1 MATQK
6 NPLSSLLHSDKRK
19 QAQDFQRDLV
29 LRSSVRQGGQ
39 WGVRAQDTLP
49 ASQTNL
55 GMLAASLSSFSGLL
69 SQYTQYQLD
78 KEKEIQRGKDIQ
90 QAIKLEGVQQSKIA
104 EGIAQQGLRTQQ
116 VDERIKQQEISTD
129 VAQQKAANA
138 EWDNWWST
146 LNLEQQEEY
155 RSSAMQGAQQAK
167 ADMEAAESAIDT
179 AVGQVPRHMHP
190 LGQVR
195 AMRRMGASLVPDYQ
209 NFFKERLEDLM
220 VELNDSQETLTP
232 ETAQEAV
239 YNILDEYFESKGID
253 PTSEVGKGLMMAT
266 DGINAQLMPTSA
278 QKLLDEE
285 EEIATSKIQS
295 ALSSAPLSTQKP
307 SETITP
313 YTLEAYKNADPENTT
328 LSFYKKQ
335 LETLTDAQRQE
346 VDRKLGGAGN
356 SAELMAEGIG
366 IDEDTIRIGIQAIA
380 DVKNKVHHEI
390 PPFVEN
396 PVVQELLT
404 LPSEEILS
412 ILFGSPANPNTGKK
426 RRDGLI
432 TIMGGNE
439 KGARKFQAILNEL
452 AEVAMVDGKLL
463 KDHMRY
469 GNWLAQAEANIANAA
484 ANDSKKEEALLT
496 AAMRDMT
503 PIVSDWYLSNPPE
516 KREELNAEL
525 SGASGAIVGKERL
538 KALMPELAET
548 IDSLP
553 DTDYAYRTFID
564 SVRKNGE
571 TALTNRAKVLDPLL
585 SQITSAFLN
594 YSEVGPFDYALTNIS
609 NETEF
614 PEVKTYIEELRQKYK
629 GYGGAFPESARVT
642 DTGMYE
648 MLFKDRHN
656 HVMVQYKRELEK
668 IYDTVQKG
676 RQEGNFNSQEWQA
689 NVSEE
694 LLRINTEFKDN
705 LRKSIENRYK
715 ESEAEE
721 QRITAEQDAAIK
733 LHEAIP
739 PGGMIPLEQVT
750 GESVVRQILTKRQG
764 HILGVMERHGLT
776 TESGIIDVMNANI
789 RPSYEESK
797 SVTKDG
803 SIAAE
808 DLKIDLNESKAVLDA
823 AKVESKEGADDYLM
837 AFALSERAMFDDTAG
852 FHDYSLNISKQ
863 NEFSESAGVMH
874 PQSIL
879 RTALKISPFVADK
892 ALPSTQPY
900 QTALCGVV
908 DKINGTFTYAGRHEK
923 TVEIYNQYTND
934 LISRTRRQY
943 AFSVPG
949 GIQEALDFAQLKAS
963 VGGDIIVHDADNW
976 LGRGISPY
984 KKKHDSTS
992 RDSDGDIII
1001 SQRWKDTRKHITLSN
1016 NHFEEF
1022 KPVIKGLPLGK
1033 ESVDEFIESTG
1044 ISEAQLGS
1052 LQRAYG
1058 FATPKEFLDYQYSHP
1073 YYMALKLKNQ

>member
-6 NPLSSLLHSDKRK
+6 NPLSSLFRSEKRK

-39 WGVRAQDTLP
+39 WGVRAQETLP

-295 ALSSAPLSTQKP
+295 ALSSAPLSTQNP
-307 SETITP
+307 SEIITP

-346 VDRKLGGAGN
+346 VDRELGGAGN

-380 DVKNKVHHEI
+380 NVKNKVHHEI

-452 AEVAMVDGKLL
+452 AEVAVVDGKLL

-469 GNWLAQAEANIANAA
+469 GNWIAQAEANIANAA

-496 AAMRDMT
+496 AAMRESSAFVQDWALSAT
-503 PIVSDWYLSNPPE
+503 PEQRTRFFANVAGADGTIME
-516 KREELNAEL
+516 REE
-525 SGASGAIVGKERL
+525 L
-538 KALMPELAET
+538 KALMPELAEQ

-553 DTDYAYRTFID
+553 DTDYAYRTFLD
-564 SVRKNGE
+564 SVRENAE

-585 SQITSAFLN
+585 SEVTPAFLN
-594 YSEVGPFDYALTNIS
+594 YSEVGPFDSVLTDIS
-609 NETEF
+609 NETEA
-614 PEVKTYIEELRQKYK
+614 PEVKTYIEDLRQKYK
-629 GYGGAFPESARVT
+629 GYGGAFPEGAPVT

-648 MLFKDRHN
+648 ILFKDRHN

-721 QRITAEQDAAIK
+721 QRITAEQDAEIK
-733 LHEAIP
+733 RYEAIP
-739 PGGMIPLEQVT
+739 SGGMIPLEQVT
-750 GESVVRQILTKRQG
+750 DGSIVRQILKNRQG
-764 HILGVMERHGLT
+764 RTLDLMAHHSLSAASSASEMRDAKVRLTREEANRVTEDGV
-776 TESGIIDVMNANI
+776 IN
-789 RPSYEESK
+789 
-797 SVTKDG
+797 
-803 SIAAE
+803 AE
-808 DLKIDLNESKAVLDA
+808 DLAVDLNEAKAVLDA
-823 AKVESKEGADDYLM
+823 SKIESKEGADDYLM
-837 AFALSERAMFDDTAG
+837 AFALSERAMFDNTAG

-863 NEFSESAGVMH
+863 SEFSESAGVMH
-874 PQSIL
+874 PQSLL
-879 RTALKISPFVADK
+879 RTTIQTFVADK
-892 ALPSTQPY
+892 SLPSTQAY
-900 QTALCGVV
+900 QKALCGLA
-908 DKINGTFTYAGRHEK
+908 DKINGTFIYAGRNEK

-949 GIQEALDFAQLKAS
+949 GIQEALDFAQLKES

-1058 FATPKEFLDYQYSHP
+1058 FATPQEFLDYQYSHP